1 MLVNVVE
8 HDFVL
13 TVAPVA
19 GLMYDSYMKEFPVSE
34 ARENLA
40 DVIEE
45 ANRTGD
51 PIAVT
56 RRGKRVAVLVDPAE
70 YERLTSSLEDVLD
83 RAMLQLVREE
93 DDFIPWEQA
102 KQDLGLA

>member
-1 MLVNVVE
+1 M
-8 HDFVL
+8 
-13 TVAPVA
+13 ARVA
-19 GLMYDSYMKEFPVSE
+19 GVLYGSYMKEFPVSE

>member
-1 MLVNVVE
+1 
-8 HDFVL
+8 
-13 TVAPVA
+13 
-19 GLMYDSYMKEFPVSE
+19 MKELPVSE
-34 ARENLA
+34 ARETLA

-51 PIAVT
+51 PIAMT

-83 RAMLQLVREE
+83 RAMLKLVRDE

>member
-1 MLVNVVE
+1 MGVNECGGAVGR
-8 HDFVL
+8 VL
-13 TVAPVA
+13 
-19 GLMYDSYMKEFPVSE
+19 YDSYMKEMPVSE

-40 DVIEE
+40 NVIEE
-45 ANRTGD
+45 AGRTGD

-70 YERLTSSLEDVLD
+70 YERLTSSLEGAFDL
-83 RAMLQLVREE
+83 AMLKIVREE